1 MTGVSAIQPGAA
13 LIACHLAPTRF
24 RGEGSSTYA
33 AAGAAYYA
41 EPSRSEMLLR
51 EPLAGTTVHTL
62 PGTLGHFPA
71 SFSQARRM
79 NGSRMQGRD
88 LSLFRLTSE
97 GFVGSNPTAPTI
109 FEYLIWR
116 VIT

>member
-97 GFVGSNPTAPTI
+97 KPVVRTHLRPPSFRS
-109 FEYLIWR
+109 
-116 VIT
+116 